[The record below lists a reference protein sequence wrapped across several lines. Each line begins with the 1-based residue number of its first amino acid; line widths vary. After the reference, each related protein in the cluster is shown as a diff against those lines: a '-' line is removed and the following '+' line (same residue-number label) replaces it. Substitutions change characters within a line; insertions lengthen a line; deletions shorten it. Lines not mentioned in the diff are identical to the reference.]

1 MGTLQ
6 LVGGAG
12 ALAGAALYAVLCR
25 FVPLRVS
32 LAAGI
37 LLNAASTFLF
47 VFYDSRLAALL
58 IHGGGAVVGTVAML
72 PLYDL
77 AARAT
82 PKGSESLGFA
92 LIMSVYTLASFALSD
107 PLGSYLYG
115 HLHLAFKT
123 LVCVNALWT
132 LAVLLFLPA
141 VPRALTAT
149 REGRSQSA

>member
-12 ALAGAALYAVLCR
+12 ALVGAALYAVLCR

-32 LAAGI
+32 LLAGI
-37 LLNAASTFLF
+37 VLNATSTLLFLR
-47 VFYDSRLAALL
+47 YDSPLAAAL
-58 IHGGGAVVGTVAML
+58 IHGGGAVLGTMAAL

-92 LIMSVYTLASFALSD
+92 LIMSLYTLASFGVSD

-115 HLHLAFKT
+115 HVHLGFKA
-123 LVCVNALWT
+123 LVSLNAGWT
-132 LAVLLFLPA
+132 LAVLVLLPL
-141 VPRALTAT
+141 VPRALIAA
-149 REGRSQSA
+149 REGRA